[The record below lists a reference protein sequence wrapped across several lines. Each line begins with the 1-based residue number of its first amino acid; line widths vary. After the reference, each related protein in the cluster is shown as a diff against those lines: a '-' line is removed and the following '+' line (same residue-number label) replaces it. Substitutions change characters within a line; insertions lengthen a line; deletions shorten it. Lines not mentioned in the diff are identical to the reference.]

1 MSYLILINLNPFLE
15 RPTESARPHRAL
27 QGEAVRLQPV
37 RVFHRP
43 EGQAQETP
51 VNGSQPGSFLHVH
64 IKPH

>member
-1 MSYLILINLNPFLE
+1 MSYLISIHRHPFLE

-27 QGEAVRLQPV
+27 QGEAVRLQPL

-51 VNGSQPGSFLHVH
+51 VNGSQPGSFLQVH
-64 IKPH
+64 IKRH